1 MPPCGACDLPFSP
14 IGLTTQESRS
24 TLKEASACS
33 GESTRTACFD
43 MRTACAR
50 VAWRGGT
57 MPPAPNA
64 RHVCVIVSGHLCQ
77 GGCSCPVTCPAALLL
92 LSLLPSW
99 PPAPVPVCSITSVA
113 ASQAVLRSQHV
124 APPSQR
130 AVQPSLCVPLSRPAV
145 LLSRP
150 AVLLSRPA
158 VPLRHAARRTHA
170 SRIVIVAATTST
182 AAAVLSRRTRR
193 FCT

>member
-1 MPPCGACDLPFSP
+1 MPPCDACDRPFSP

-124 APPSQR
+124 ASPSQR
-130 AVQPSLCVPLSRPAV
+130 AVQSSQLVVPSLCVP
-145 LLSRP
+145 LSRP

-170 SRIVIVAATTST
+170 SRIVIVAAATST